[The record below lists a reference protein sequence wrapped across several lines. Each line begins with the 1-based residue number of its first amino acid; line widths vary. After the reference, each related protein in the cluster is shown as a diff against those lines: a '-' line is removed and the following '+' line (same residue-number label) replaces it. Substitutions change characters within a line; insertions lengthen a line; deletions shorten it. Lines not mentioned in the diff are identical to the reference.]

1 MHSQCDAQSL
11 AIDAGQPA
19 QELLV
24 DADGQ
29 WQAVTEDREGLLQ
42 FLQELAGVVA
52 GTGLAVA
59 VVMSSGAEK
68 GKAALSS
75 GPAERPD
82 LQCAGVPAIR
92 SLPGVPPGGQK

>member
-1 MHSQCDAQSL
+1 MPMASGRQSRKTGKASCNSFRSWRAL
-11 AIDAGQPA
+11 
-19 QELLV
+19 
-24 DADGQ
+24 
-29 WQAVTEDREGLLQ
+29 W
-42 FLQELAGVVA
+42 A

-75 GPAERPD
+75 GPAARPD